1 MSARNPSRPLSR
13 FGGDRHRPTGVHL
26 GDDPGPSREV
36 RKILIPAARLPRS
49 MAEGASGE
57 PIDLMVKSARDLLR
71 PEELVREATRDLVKD
86 EIRRHLEKTLQENP
100 KLAQD
105 LKDAVRDLL
114 EARAR
119 EYAAVLRV
127 GAATA
132 RLGLSAL
139 PPDVR
144 RALTED
150 LVELV
155 SKELGN
161 IAERS
166 L

>member
-1 MSARNPSRPLSR
+1 MLK
-13 FGGDRHRPTGVHL
+13 G
-26 GDDPGPSREV
+26 
-36 RKILIPAARLPRS
+36 LPRFRRL
-49 MAEGASGE
+49 MAEGSSGE
-57 PIDLMVKSARDLLR
+57 PIDLIVKSTRDLLR
-71 PEELVREATRDLVKD
+71 PEELVREATRDIVKE
-86 EIRRHLEKTLQENP
+86 EIRHHLEKILREDP

-105 LKDAVRDLL
+105 LKDAVKDLL

-119 EYAAVLRV
+119 EYAAIVRV

-150 LVELV
+150 IVNLL
-155 SKELGN
+155 SKEIGH
-161 IAERS
+161 IVERS

>member
-1 MSARNPSRPLSR
+1 
-13 FGGDRHRPTGVHL
+13 
-26 GDDPGPSREV
+26 
-36 RKILIPAARLPRS
+36 
-49 MAEGASGE
+49 MADGASGE
-57 PIDLMVKSARDLLR
+57 PIDMMVKSARDLLR

-86 EIRRHLEKTLQENP
+86 EIRHHLEKTLQENP
-100 KLAQD
+100 KLAQE
-105 LKDAVRDLL
+105 LKDAVRELL
-114 EARAR
+114 AARAH

-132 RLGLSAL
+132 RLGLTAL
-139 PPDVR
+139 PPEVR
-144 RALTED
+144 RALTQD
-150 LVELV
+150 IVELV